1 MGSRHGFL
9 RRAIRR
15 ALGSSAATTKRTC
28 GGGVAPRRLSEK
40 CELRL
45 CDGGERHKRNVC
57 FEKSKWSCTGDGTR
71 NLVAAKWCASKNV
84 QPMMLPD
91 ARRSSRLLRVV
102 RQNGARSL
110 ACNHERGFCS
120 KTANGGSR
128 DARGGSESETEKK
141 ELSRAVWTIPNVI
154 TFTRLACTPLL
165 ALAIVRGEFELAFC
179 GVAAAALSDV
189 VDGYLARALKQQT
202 VLGSYLDPL
211 SDKLMIASVFAALGV
226 GGQLSSTV
234 VIVVLSRDVALIAGT
249 FALRNVRTKWRTAPS
264 LNVLWISRVN
274 TLLQVALGM
283 AALLNE
289 VQQLVP
295 LDNTVAFLEPVVIIT
310 TVSSG
315 VAYALRELK

>member
-1 MGSRHGFL
+1 
-9 RRAIRR
+9 
-15 ALGSSAATTKRTC
+15 
-28 GGGVAPRRLSEK
+28 
-40 CELRL
+40 
-45 CDGGERHKRNVC
+45 
-57 FEKSKWSCTGDGTR
+57 
-71 NLVAAKWCASKNV
+71 
-84 QPMMLPD
+84 
-91 ARRSSRLLRVV
+91 
-102 RQNGARSL
+102 
-110 ACNHERGFCS
+110 
-120 KTANGGSR
+120 
-128 DARGGSESETEKK
+128 
-141 ELSRAVWTIPNVI
+141 VWTIPNVI